1 MITNSKKL
9 LLSLPVIAVVLF
21 FVYITYYVDSPELEE
36 NNFDSGLRESVMI
49 GALMPLTGES
59 SLHGEDRKAAAEMAV
74 SDFNDYLK
82 DNNANWNLKLVSE
95 DSATSP
101 VIALEKLTSFNDK
114 NIHIVIGPSSS
125 AELRNVME
133 YSGSNGMLLFSPSS
147 TAPSLAIPDDMVY
160 RLTPDDSKQ
169 GPAIASLLVSNGID
183 VVIQV
188 VRADAWGEGL
198 SAIISESFEGKGGIV
213 AQTIMYNPES
223 PEFSVTTLLLAK
235 TVNDQILLHD
245 AENIGVIMLG
255 FSETLQF
262 MQSASEHD
270 ILDDVAWFG
279 SDGNDQEEIIIM
291 DPLGVE
297 FANKVKFT
305 STILSSENNEIRQ
318 DVKDRLVKQL
328 GRVPNTYAFST
339 YDIVWILGLAMI
351 DANSSNVDDLTLIIP
366 KIASNYHGAIGN
378 TTLNEA
384 GDLDT
389 SNYDVWGIRN
399 GEWIKVGNYSSD
411 TDSIV
416 EISVGK

>member
-1 MITNSKKL
+1 MDAK
-9 LLSLPVIAVVLF
+9 VQGRQ
-21 FVYITYYVDSPELEE
+21 SPK
-36 NNFDSGLRESVMI
+36 NFRRSW
-49 GALMPLTGES
+49 
-59 SLHGEDRKAAAEMAV
+59 HGCAE
-74 SDFNDYLK
+74 
-82 DNNANWNLKLVSE
+82 
-95 DSATSP
+95 
-101 VIALEKLTSFNDK
+101 
-114 NIHIVIGPSSS
+114 G
-125 AELRNVME
+125 R
-133 YSGSNGMLLFSPSS
+133 
-147 TAPSLAIPDDMVY
+147 
-160 RLTPDDSKQ
+160 
-169 GPAIASLLVSNGID
+169 
-183 VVIQV
+183 
-188 VRADAWGEGL
+188 
-198 SAIISESFEGKGGIV
+198 
-213 AQTIMYNPES
+213 

-399 GEWIKVGNYSSD
+399 GEWIKVGNYYSD